1 MSRLIQPEHYNQ
13 LMLLRNNMA
22 AQVLA
27 NDVEATQR
35 SMGLVQ
41 GFLLGLYSANEIDFG
56 DVQSLEDEAMQ
67 GITFLMNVRKIAR
80 SVGAAS

>member
-22 AQVLA
+22 ASVVA
-27 NDVEATQR
+27 SDPEATQR

-41 GFLLGLYSANEIDFG
+41 GFLLGLYSAGEIEFC
-56 DVQSLEDEAMQ
+56 DVQSLEDEAMH
-67 GITFLMNVRKIAR
+67 GITFLMNVRK
-80 SVGAAS
+80 ASNAH

>member
-22 AQVLA
+22 ASVLA
-27 NDVEATQR
+27 SDADATQR
-35 SMGLVQ
+35 SMGMLQ

-67 GITFLMNVRKIAR
+67 GITFLMNAR
-80 SVGAAS
+80 RVSHAN